1 VYEGGA
7 TKRWLKVKQKGWRA
21 TFYTTSMEHS
31 PTSATGT
38 GVRAHAVARGPSGGM
53 GGVEKDYGRRR
64 LHITP
69 ETPARPEPNRSREAG
84 SGTGL
89 GEAAK
94 GVSEYRPSNITL
106 SPKASPLK
114 VH

>member
-38 GVRAHAVARGPSGGM
+38 RGESARRGTRSKWGH
-53 GGVEKDYGRRR
+53 GRR
-64 LHITP
+64 
-69 ETPARPEPNRSREAG
+69 
-84 SGTGL
+84 
-89 GEAAK
+89 
-94 GVSEYRPSNITL
+94 
-106 SPKASPLK
+106 
-114 VH
+114 